1 LAGGHWSLGVA
12 TGSIVRAG
20 REIIRKNLWASF
32 KAGSAAGP
40 AHSPSYRDEW
50 ATCPDRWLAGRQ
62 ARRKMMQHSK
72 YNVRTRGPQSTLR
85 PSARRWRTAKDFSAK
100 NVLDKAFF
108 LIEGHL
114 PYL

>member
-1 LAGGHWSLGVA
+1 
-12 TGSIVRAG
+12 
-20 REIIRKNLWASF
+20 
-32 KAGSAAGP
+32 
-40 AHSPSYRDEW
+40 
-50 ATCPDRWLAGRQ
+50 
-62 ARRKMMQHSK
+62 MMQHSK